1 MADNSVQCNSNKTFK
16 VKFNGLPLING
27 DVCSIKSDFDEV
39 NLCVTINNSDLPD
52 GNYTAQTEYN
62 NCYECLSENQG
73 IVTLADCFEK
83 REFDVTLDGLGV
95 LPNDGDYIYVTI
107 NTFDGQ
113 PSDAITSCFRIVSSF
128 QTSLERYNEAILD
141 GKILIPQLSAT
152 TQSDCPT
159 CLANNLFSY
168 SVVRCTDGSPID
180 YVVLP
185 DGLQDHLISYSDGT
199 DQYCGVVEQLE
210 NGPTSFVYVSDFG
223 LLSGSVTCDT
233 CLEVA
238 NEKVLI
244 QSCTNSDIQ
253 EVVWASALFEN
264 GDVSNL
270 SNNDGCFE
278 VVGLTTSGVTIDS
291 FLNFEP
297 QPGCNPCIECSGI
310 NYEYQT
316 CSSILNL
323 S

>member
-1 MADNSVQCNSNKTFK
+1 MASNSVRCSSTKTYD

-27 DVCSIKSDFDEV
+27 DVCSIKSKLDAINF
-39 NLCVTINNSDLPD
+39 CVTINNSDLPS
-52 GNYTAQTEYN
+52 GTYTAQTEYN
-62 NCYECLSENQG
+62 NCYECLSENGG
-73 IVTLADCFEK
+73 IVTLDDCFKE
-83 REFDVTLDGLGV
+83 RQFDVTLDGLGF

-113 PSDAITSCFRIVSSF
+113 PSNAITSCFRIIS
-128 QTSLERYNEAILD
+128 QGQKSLDNYNQAILD
-141 GKILIPQLSAT
+141 GKILIPQSSAT

-168 SVVRCTDGSPID
+168 KVVRCTDGSPID

-199 DQYCGVVEQLE
+199 DQYCGVVATLE

-223 LLSGSVTCDT
+223 LLSESVTCDT

-264 GDVSNL
+264 GNKNAEHRRSN
-270 SNNDGCFE
+270 
-278 VVGLTTSGVTIDS
+278 
-291 FLNFEP
+291 
-297 QPGCNPCIECSGI
+297 
-310 NYEYQT
+310 
-316 CSSILNL
+316 
-323 S
+323 